1 MDFKTLVTEEKRRR
15 YPWLFIEKVKG
26 KGPGYHKPHRGRP
39 GQVGGS
45 LPRKGRILGKEV
57 GLWFKT
63 EPWTQNK
70 VAIARG
76 DIPGIQY
83 DPKLRASAQHR
94 GKYITVGN
102 AFFREDVDS
111 RRLTLYHEAGHSLA
125 GAAFGKQGE
134 FLDVIE
140 PFRQDKQRPR
150 SVRSTYDNFA
160 GLSSRPEEF
169 LSDVYA
175 DLIHGGKA
183 RYESQKYRVVYS
195 YVAKLAKQYGL
206 PYQPLY
212 RIKGGKWVRI

>member
-1 MDFKTLVTEEKRRR
+1 MMSNLNERRAEFVYNGARLAAIAAKAPIIPVQWSEREESFKT
-15 YPWLFIEKVKG
+15 
-26 KGPGYHKPHRGRP
+26 
-39 GQVGGS
+39 Q
-45 LPRKGRILGKEV
+45 
-57 GLWFKT
+57 
-63 EPWTQNK
+63 
-70 VAIARG
+70 
-76 DIPGIQY
+76 
-83 DPKLRASAQHR
+83 
-94 GKYITVGN
+94 
-102 AFFREDVDS
+102 
-111 RRLTLYHEAGHSLA
+111 
-125 GAAFGKQGE
+125 